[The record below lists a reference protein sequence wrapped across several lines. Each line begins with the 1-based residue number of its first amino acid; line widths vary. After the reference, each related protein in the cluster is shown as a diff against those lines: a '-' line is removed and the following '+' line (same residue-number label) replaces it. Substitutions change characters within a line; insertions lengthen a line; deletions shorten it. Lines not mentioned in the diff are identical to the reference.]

1 MKIDNAVA
9 LVTGANRGIG
19 LAFTRAL
26 LARGARKVYAGAR
39 DPSTVTLSGVEPVR
53 LDVTK
58 PDEVAAVAARARDVT
73 LVINNAGVGQLGG
86 FLAPDSEESARR
98 HLETNFF
105 GMLRMSH
112 AFAPVLAANGGG
124 ALLNVLSI
132 VLVDQRR
139 AARRVR
145 GEQIGGLVADE
156 RAASRARRAT
166 DAGAGAAHGL
176 RRHRPRARAQ
186 RPEGQPRRDRRPRA
200 RRARGRARRSAR
212 RRTHPTRQ
220 ARPDGRRG
228 RATCRSSPD
237 RPSRSNT
244 GATDDGC
251 HPDRRSRRRRAAA
264 APRIAMARVLGRE
277 RRDLPRS
284 RWTPRCCTRSSVRCE
299 RDFPAPPPPTC
310 RGCSTRTRWSTR
322 RC

>member
-39 DPSTVTLSGVEPVR
+39 DPSTVKVPGVEPVR

-105 GMLRMSH
+105 GMLRMGR

-132 VLVDQRR
+132 VSWINGGQLAAYAASKSAAWSLTNALRHELAAQRTQVLALHMAFVDTDLVR
-139 AARRVR
+139 ALDGPKASPDEIVVR
-145 GEQIGGLVADE
+145 ALDGLEDGLDEVLADE
-156 RAASRARRAT
+156 RTRLVKQ
-166 DAGAGAAHGL
+166 GL
-176 RRHRPRARAQ
+176 TAP
-186 RPEGQPRRDRRPRA
+186 
-200 RRARGRARRSAR
+200 
-212 RRTHPTRQ
+212 
-220 ARPDGRRG
+220 
-228 RATCRSSPD
+228 
-237 RPSRSNT
+237 RPSY
-244 GATDDGC
+244 
-251 HPDRRSRRRRAAA
+251 
-264 APRIAMARVLGRE
+264 
-277 RRDLPRS
+277 LPQL
-284 RWTPRCCTRSSVRCE
+284 
-299 RDFPAPPPPTC
+299 A
-310 RGCSTRTRWSTR
+310 
-322 RC
+322 